1 MRTSDELAGQRAGR
15 RAGATPIAAARAWL
29 RHQLRDLAWRG
40 QLALMLL
47 PFLAG
52 IVLLVFLP
60 AALGLPLAFTS
71 YNSLDPP
78 RFTGLQN
85 FRALWHDDVFH
96 LSMLN
101 TLGFILA
108 AVPLR
113 LLGAL
118 GVAMLLV
125 RRFRG
130 VGPMRTAVVLP
141 TVVPDIAW
149 ALAWLWILN
158 PLYGPLNIL
167 LRAVGIEGPAWMLD
181 ETGARAAIVLM
192 MSWQFG
198 EGFVVCLGALS
209 DIPKEILDQARI
221 DGAHR
226 FEKFRSIILP
236 LISPYLLI
244 LVVRDTLFSLHANF
258 VPAMILGQDG
268 GPNYATTYLPMWI
281 YTNAFGYLRLGYAAA
296 MTWVT
301 FLVSFALV
309 MAMFLIVSRRLGG
322 WQE

>member
-1 MRTSDELAGQRAGR
+1 MGRSEQVIRQRAEVQR
-15 RAGATPIAAARAWL
+15 DVAPGAVVRN
-29 RHQLRDLAWRG
+29 RLRDHVRELAWRG

-47 PFLAG
+47 PFLTG
-52 IVLLVFLP
+52 IVLLVFVP
-60 AALGLPLAFTS
+60 ALLGLPLAFTA

-78 RFTGLQN
+78 QFTGLQN
-85 FRALWHDDVFH
+85 FRDLWHDDVFH
-96 LSMLN
+96 LSLLN

-113 LLGAL
+113 LVGAL
-118 GVAMLLV
+118 GVAMLLL

-130 VGPMRTAVVLP
+130 IGSMRAAVVLP

-167 LRAVGIEGPAWMLD
+167 LRAVGVEGPAWMLD
-181 ETGARAAIVLM
+181 ENGARFAIVLM

-209 DIPKEILDQARI
+209 DIPREILDQARV
-221 DGAHR
+221 DGAQR
-226 FEKFRSIILP
+226 WETFRGIILP

-268 GPNYATTYLPMWI
+268 GLFFFNY
-281 YTNAFGYLRLGYAAA
+281 
-296 MTWVT
+296 
-301 FLVSFALV
+301 
-309 MAMFLIVSRRLGG
+309 
-322 WQE
+322 